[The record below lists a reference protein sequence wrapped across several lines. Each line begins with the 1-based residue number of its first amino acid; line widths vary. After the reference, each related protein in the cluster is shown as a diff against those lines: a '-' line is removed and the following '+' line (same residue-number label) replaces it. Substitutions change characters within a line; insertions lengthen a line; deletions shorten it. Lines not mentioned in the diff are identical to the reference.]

1 MAAIVQYVNKMSMR
15 LLDLLV
21 DDSFKNLINIESQT

>member
-1 MAAIVQYVNKMSMR
+1 MAAIGQYVNKMSMR
-15 LLDLLV
+15 LLHLLV